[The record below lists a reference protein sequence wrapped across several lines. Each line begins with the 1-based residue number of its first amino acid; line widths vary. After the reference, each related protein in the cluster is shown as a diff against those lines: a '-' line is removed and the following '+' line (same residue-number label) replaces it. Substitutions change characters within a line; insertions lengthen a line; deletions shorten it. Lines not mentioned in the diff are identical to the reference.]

1 MRFSFEDQQDIA
13 SLRIDLHQKSHPKA
27 IELAD
32 AFNKDLDEFQRRF
45 TSAFVDPDIDVMFI
59 ELEKLKELAH
69 ERNGE
74 TLQLLRDRVLICQQ
88 RAEVHSRIQT
98 YLNASAKSAREE
110 LQKVFESLKAEMGHN
125 FSDNLKLEQAVK
137 NTDAWKAAH
146 DIERFHHGN
155 VSSIN
160 VGQNVPVETARRLE
174 KQSFV
179 VLHNWL
185 MSFLERR
192 TREVDPNL
200 SQVEE
205 HNERMLESI
214 ERSKSQPGHGKTSVR
229 LDGDKPSQTDDA
241 T

>member
-13 SLRIDLHQKSHPKA
+13 SLRIDLHRNSHPKA
-27 IELAD
+27 IQLAD

-45 TSAFVDPDIDVMFI
+45 TSAVVDPDIDVMFI

-69 ERNGE
+69 ERDGE

-98 YLNASAKSAREE
+98 HLNASAKSAGEE
-110 LQKVFESLKAEMGHN
+110 LQKVFETLKAEMGHN
-125 FSDNLKLEQAVK
+125 FSDNHKLEQAVRG
-137 NTDAWKAAH
+137 TDAWKAAH

-200 SQVEE
+200 SQAEE
-205 HNERMLESI
+205 HNERMLASI
-214 ERSKSQPGHGKTSVR
+214 ERSKSQPGHGTISVR
-229 LDGDKPSQTDDA
+229 LDGDKPSQADDA